1 MFIKQ
6 LKKAGPIISVI
17 ITLLVQIAVPN
28 AVKQPDA
35 KAPFFTYFL
44 YIIGVIFVALYAAS
58 FFHKGVNEY
67 LEKNAPLFAGGAQLL
82 NFINLICSKFALLPV
97 LFFPS
102 LDRVFG
108 VFVNDRQLMVECI
121 VSSGKLLI
129 IGFAVGAILGFTTGI
144 LIGFNKKVAYWINPL
159 TKIIGPIPATSWSP
173 LVLSLFSTSYQAAV
187 FMIALSVWFPI
198 TVMTSNGIQNVQQT
212 FFEVADTLG
221 ASKLYKIFKVGIPAA
236 LPNVFLG
243 FFYATTGSFVTL
255 VTAEMFGCK
264 SGIGWYLNWQ
274 KSMMLYAN
282 VYAGLILL
290 AVLCN
295 LIITLLFRIKDR
307 LLGWQKGVIKW

>member
-1 MFIKQ
+1 MILKQ
-6 LKKAGPIISVI
+6 VKRTSAILSALLAIQVHVRMPNSV
-17 ITLLVQIAVPN
+17 L
-28 AVKQPDA
+28 QPA
-35 KAPFFTYFL
+35 TPQPYFL
-44 YIIGVIFVALYAAS
+44 YLLYIALAVFVLLYLLS
-58 FFHKGVNEY
+58 FFIKPVADKLDQTG
-67 LEKNAPLFAGGAQLL
+67 PLLAGGVLLL
-82 NFINLICSKFALLPV
+82 NVVNIVCSKLALLPV

-108 VFVNDRQLMVECI
+108 VYVNDWELLLKCI
-121 VSSGKLLI
+121 GSSGKLLL
-129 IGFAVGAILGFTTGI
+129 IGFSIGAVIGFGTGI
-144 LIGFNKKVAYWINPL
+144 LVGFNKKAAYWFNPFV
-159 TKIIGPIPATSWSP
+159 KIIGPIPATSWSP

-212 FFEVADTLG
+212 YFEVADTLG
-221 ASKLYKIFKVGIPAA
+221 AGKLWKVFKVGIPAA
-236 LPNVFLG
+236 LPSVFLG

-264 SGIGWYLNWQ
+264 LGIGWYLNWQ

-295 LIITLLFRIKDR
+295 LIITLLFRVKDR
-307 LLGWQKGVIKW
+307 LLLWQKGVIKW